1 MEGLVNGWWVGGEGG
16 LSVDRIGGKGGRV
29 KEVAVIE
36 VPLPLFPLLWWVL
49 CEQSLGGGV
58 GCIEAGLPPRA

>member
-16 LSVDRIGGKGGRV
+16 LSVGRIGGKGGLFCSRAGGKGGRV

-36 VPLPLFPLLWWVL
+36 VPLPLFSLL
-49 CEQSLGGGV
+49 
-58 GCIEAGLPPRA
+58 